1 MKRFTAGVYQIQSV
15 YLKQASKKYEN
26 ISYTKLIYQIIAAQN
41 WESSMTDIETYILFW
56 VVRVKESFLGWKN
69 RI

>member
-15 YLKQASKKYEN
+15 YLKHASKKYEN

-41 WESSMTDIETYILFW
+41 
-56 VVRVKESFLGWKN
+56 
-69 RI
+69 